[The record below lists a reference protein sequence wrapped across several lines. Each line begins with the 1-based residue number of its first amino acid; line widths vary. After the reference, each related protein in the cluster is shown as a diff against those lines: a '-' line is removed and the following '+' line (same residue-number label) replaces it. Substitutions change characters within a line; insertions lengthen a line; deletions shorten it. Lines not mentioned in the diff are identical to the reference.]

1 MDRKIKVKLL
11 IEVETSFDDNLS
23 DEDTVAFCVEQ
34 DLEEMGWQVNEVRV
48 YEEDD

>member
-1 MDRKIKVKLL
+1 MSRKVKVTLL
-11 IEVETSFDDNLS
+11 VEVETSFDDNLS

-48 YEEDD
+48 YEGEE